1 MQHSRAEMQQLWE
14 GWTTVSDQ
22 VYSNPKVTLL
32 MNSRVGQYLSGR
44 PVLALAVFFF
54 CVTAAVPVGIFLAFA
69 VATAIMSAVSL
80 VFLEGFLLSVAAIT
94 LLCVLSG
101 LAFFSVMMSA
111 IFAAFYVTVS
121 SLINFYH
128 TSQMTKQ
135 KVSDEEDNEEEMLT
149 KDKMK

>member
-1 MQHSRAEMQQLWE
+1 
-14 GWTTVSDQ
+14 
-22 VYSNPKVTLL
+22 

-54 CVTAAVPVGIFLAFA
+54 CVMAAVPVGLFLVFA
-69 VATAIMSAVSL
+69 VTTAIMSAVSL

-101 LAFFSVMMSA
+101 LAFFSVMVAA

-121 SLINFYH
+121 SLLNFYH
-128 TSQMTKQ
+128 TSQLTKQ
-135 KVSDEEDNEEEMLT
+135 DKEEEEEEEEDMLT
-149 KDKMK
+149 KDHMK